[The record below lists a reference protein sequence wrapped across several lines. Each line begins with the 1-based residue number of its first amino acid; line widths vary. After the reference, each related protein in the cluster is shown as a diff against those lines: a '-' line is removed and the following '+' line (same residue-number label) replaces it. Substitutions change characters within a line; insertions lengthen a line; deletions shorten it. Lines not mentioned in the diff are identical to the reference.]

1 MREYLNT
8 GFPIKDARFSKL
20 KNIPDLLR
28 NDMEGKIVDISTLY
42 MLAIWR
48 LLWETLYSF
57 VYCTY
62 SVYYNRCTG
71 LCSS

>member
-48 LLWETLYSF
+48 LLWETLYF
-57 VYCTY
+57 K
-62 SVYYNRCTG
+62 
-71 LCSS
+71 L